1 MAILLNLSALAAWQA
16 LFDHAGLAEGHRILI
31 HGGAGG
37 VGSFAVQFARW
48 SGAHVLATAATQHRE
63 FVLDLGAH
71 EVIDYTTQRFEDVVH
86 EVDVVL
92 DLIGVD
98 TLMRS
103 WSVLQPG
110 GILITLAGAIDLG
123 EASRR
128 RVRGVSFIVKPCRTD
143 LTAIARLI
151 DAGTIGS
158 IVYVQLSPTYSL
170 WHERRKRFIKD
181 LTVTMVE
188 RSCCV

>member
-31 HGGAGG
+31 HGAAGG

-110 GILITLAGAIDLG
+110 GILITL
-123 EASRR
+123 RR
-128 RVRGVSFIVKPCRTD
+128 RVRGVSFIVKPSSRILPPSPPHRCGHNTFNCLRCIPFGTSEGSVLSRT
-143 LTAIARLI
+143 
-151 DAGTIGS
+151 
-158 IVYVQLSPTYSL
+158 
-170 WHERRKRFIKD
+170 
-181 LTVTMVE
+181 
-188 RSCCV
+188 